1 MRPGSTT
8 AQWHQVV
15 ATQGPGGMAL
25 YIDGVRVA
33 TNTTTGAQAYQGY
46 WRIGGDNLAGW
57 PSRPLS
63 DYFAGNLDETA
74 IYSAAL
80 TTAQVAAHYRAS
92 GRSLPG
98 DPADT
103 QAPAVPA
110 GLAASASNGTVALTW
125 SASTD
130 NVAVVRY
137 EVHRSST
144 SGFAASAANKIAD
157 VPSGTTFS
165 DSGRPAG
172 TWFYRVQAVDAA
184 GNASVA
190 SSQASAAV
198 AAATDS
204 VAPTAPSGLTQ
215 TVSGSSVAL
224 SWTGSTDNVGVTS
237 YEVHRSATSG
247 FTPSAATKVGSP
259 VGTSFT
265 NAGVTGGTWFYRVV
279 ALDAAGNTSAQSA
292 QVSAVVAALP
302 TRLHRRRRQG

>member
-1 MRPGSTT
+1 MNINSASTVPLST
-8 AQWHQVV
+8 NFDRQIYMTNDGRILFGVNQGAKVTLSSVAGLNNGQWHQVV
-15 ATQGPGGMAL
+15 GTQGPGGMAL

-80 TTAQVAAHYRAS
+80 TTAQVAAHYR
-92 GRSLPG
+92 G
-98 DPADT
+98 PADRSRAIRPQ

-247 FTPSAATKVGSP
+247 FTPVPRPRWDRRWVPHS
-259 VGTSFT
+259 
-265 NAGVTGGTWFYRVV
+265 
-279 ALDAAGNTSAQSA
+279 
-292 QVSAVVAALP
+292 P
-302 TRLHRRRRQG
+302 TRE